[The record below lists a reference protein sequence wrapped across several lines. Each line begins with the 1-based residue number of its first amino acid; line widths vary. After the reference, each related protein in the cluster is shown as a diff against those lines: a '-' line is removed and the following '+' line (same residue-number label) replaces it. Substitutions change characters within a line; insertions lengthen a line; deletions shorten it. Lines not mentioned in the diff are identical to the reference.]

1 MKVEGLKMSVN
12 AGERDEVV
20 WIRRKRDEIDLLAS
34 SLGRWAAHLDGDG
47 RQDAHRAVAELL
59 SIRTVFAE
67 RLDALS
73 SRHSIPP
80 QIAEVTLARLSDE
93 WAKADDE
100 IRSFLF
106 ARVGAHRGTDDAAAD
121 HRSEQRKAAVHT
133 ALERLRQESRAAIDQ
148 AKRDLDVTV
157 GRIAS
162 EQVRLG
168 TFSTTSDKA
177 LKSIKANFE
186 RTRQLHDETWDN
198 IAEILS
204 EL

>member
-1 MKVEGLKMSVN
+1 MSMS
-12 AGERDEVV
+12 ASESDEVV
-20 WIRRKRDEIDLLAS
+20 WIRQKRDEIDLLAS
-34 SLGRWAAHLDGDG
+34 SLGRWAAHLDRDG
-47 RQDAHRAVAELL
+47 RTDAHRAVAELL

-73 SRHSIPP
+73 THPTIPP
-80 QIAEVTLARLSDE
+80 QIAEITLARLSDE

-106 ARVGAHRGTDDAAAD
+106 ARCGTCPGSAERDDDRAQ
-121 HRSEQRKAAVHT
+121 QRDAIQAS
-133 ALERLRQESRAAIDQ
+133 LERLRQESRAAIDQ
-148 AKRDLDVTV
+148 AKRDLDITV
-157 GRIAS
+157 SRIAS

-177 LKSIKANFE
+177 LKTIKASFE
-186 RTRQLHDETWDN
+186 RTRTLHDQTWERV
-198 IAEILS
+198 AELLS

>member
-1 MKVEGLKMSVN
+1 MSMS
-12 AGERDEVV
+12 ASESDEVI
-20 WIRRKRDEIDLLAS
+20 WIRQKRDEIDLLAS
-34 SLGRWAAHLDGDG
+34 SLGRWAAHLDRDG
-47 RQDAHRAVAELL
+47 RTDAHRAVAELL

-73 SRHSIPP
+73 THPTIPP
-80 QIAEVTLARLSDE
+80 QIAEITLARLSDE

-106 ARVGAHRGTDDAAAD
+106 ARCGTCPSAAERDDDRA
-121 HRSEQRKAAVHT
+121 Q
-133 ALERLRQESRAAIDQ
+133 RLRQESRAAIDQ
-148 AKRDLDVTV
+148 AKRDLDITV
-157 GRIAS
+157 SRIAS

-177 LKSIKANFE
+177 LKTIKASFE
-186 RTRQLHDETWDN
+186 RTRTLHDQTWERV
-198 IAEILS
+198 AELLS